1 MAKKFYAVRVG
12 IKPGIYTT
20 WDEAKAQVNG
30 VKYCEYK
37 GFMTKEEAE
46 AFMKEKTRKAPEEI
60 QKINKK
66 CEVSEKYIGADEVGK
81 AEPLRRLYAV
91 AAYIGEGALP
101 IVESMGATKDS
112 KEYTID
118 SDKIIRMGQGLTE
131 FREYEDVKNEVY
143 KTPELEVYYA
153 VEGITNDEYN
163 ELHENGVN
171 ANAIVSI
178 LHNRACLR
186 LNDFLLEKDIVVED
200 IVIDNYMGK
209 YDYNFAK
216 YIKDQERKVQDEKPE
231 VKFIE
236 KAESRFP
243 AVALASVIGSY
254 IEHLYHENARMK
266 FTADG
271 GKEDLLHFGN
281 AKQPMMKTFEE
292 LERVYGS
299 LEKSK
304 IDFKHTNY
312 LGTFLLS

>member
-1 MAKKFYAVRVG
+1 M
-12 IKPGIYTT
+12 
-20 WDEAKAQVNG
+20 
-30 VKYCEYK
+30 
-37 GFMTKEEAE
+37 
-46 AFMKEKTRKAPEEI
+46 
-60 QKINKK
+60 
-66 CEVSEKYIGADEVGK
+66 SEKYIGADEVGK

-216 YIKDQERKVQDEKPE
+216 YIKSLTVQIREDN
-231 VKFIE
+231 IE
-236 KAESRFP
+236 
-243 AVALASVIGSY
+243 L
-254 IEHLYHENARMK
+254 
-266 FTADG
+266 
-271 GKEDLLHFGN
+271 
-281 AKQPMMKTFEE
+281 
-292 LERVYGS
+292 
-299 LEKSK
+299 
-304 IDFKHTNY
+304 
-312 LGTFLLS
+312 